1 MTDGVGLPALDFGL
15 SRLPFSCE
23 LRRVQAM
30 STKAQAILDEIRT
43 LPPADL
49 QAVGAEVSQILAP
62 PPRGGGGGG
71 RGRGGGGGG
80 PGGGEAEA
88 ALGRVLRAE
97 PPGGHPG
104 GSLEPDDP
112 FFQILQKI
120 EEERHRRFPRPPP
133 DLDR

>member
-1 MTDGVGLPALDFGL
+1 MAGVECLL
-15 SRLPFSCE
+15 FSCGE
-23 LRRVQAM
+23 DRVPAM
-30 STKAQAILDEIRT
+30 STKAKAQAILDEIKA
-43 LPPADL
+43 LPPEDL
-49 QAVGAEVSQILAP
+49 QAVGAEVSQLLA
-62 PPRGGGGGG
+62 RAA
-71 RGRGGGGGG
+71 
-80 PGGGEAEA
+80 GGEPGA

-133 DLDR
+133 VLDR